1 MTKRNARQKISGGRS
16 SLARRRPGRL
26 VVISDRQ
33 RLKPHFRRPF
43 LCSISSHPTL
53 FTGTPVAQGVN
64 QIYFN
69 LFAPSG
75 PKPVQGWPVAIWD
88 PSTNTLYAESDALQ
102 AARLAGV
109 QDDNAKASAERP
121 PEVAMREESRSAEPS
136 PSKSMPIWISR
147 TSCSND
153 SKQLEFRFHDDLL
166 LMRRDS

>member
-1 MTKRNARQKISGGRS
+1 LLNQFTPDAVAQIAFGKYLSPDYQVH
-16 SLARRRPGRL
+16 PGEF
-26 VVISDRQ
+26 I
-33 RLKPHFRRPF
+33 PETG
-43 LCSISSHPTL
+43 TL
-53 FTGTPVAQGVN
+53 TGTPVAQGVN